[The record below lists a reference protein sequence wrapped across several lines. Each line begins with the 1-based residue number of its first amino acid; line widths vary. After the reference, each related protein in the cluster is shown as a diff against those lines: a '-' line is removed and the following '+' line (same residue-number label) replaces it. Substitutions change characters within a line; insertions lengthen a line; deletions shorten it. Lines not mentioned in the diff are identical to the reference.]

1 MSALSLRIQER
12 NEKLCQQ
19 CHLGYKREMRNYV
32 SSVTKDVRGKQEFVS
47 AFSLRIQ
54 ERNEKLS
61 QHCHLG

>member
-1 MSALSLRIQER
+1 
-12 NEKLCQQ
+12 
-19 CHLGYKREMRNYV
+19 MRNYV